1 MKKLLYVV
9 LIFVFGFLSEAQV
22 SPIFQ
27 VHPMKFDLPAFN
39 PAFAGDSESSGLR
52 LISNFGILRPT
63 VSDKM
68 DYNTY
73 LGIDTKIPLNSG
85 ATSFI
90 TTGGTF
96 NFNSYSIE
104 GDLGTLAQPE
114 NQFRYEYGFAEVYLG
129 LRLPTRFSRK
139 TLKKRGAK
147 KSIDADL
154 RTFKKLKTPAE
165 RLIQQLDQPQS
176 PVKPYDTYAN
186 LNKAAMCSWESVS
199 DFIAFNM
206 LFGTDIMQVRGIN
219 TGAVFGDQIMFNTLG
234 STAGPSFNPYSMA
247 GSSRDPMAQ
256 INVTNEN
263 TPYLGVGILYHLV
276 LYRQYV
282 IRMGATMKS
291 LLRNYTGLP
300 DSNQV
305 SSPLKILQISGYS
318 AIGLKN
324 NMGFHMMYID
334 QNPEY
339 YPEFSGPVNQWRFG
353 ANYGFKTRGVVSR
366 AEMGESVAYEST
378 DLGFALNILKDN
390 SYIISPF
397 FGCKI
402 RTNTNFSSSHKNK
415 LGNKKYNEKNFSG
428 SIFTVTFNYDMYLGN
443 LSQKDLGGT
452 YRLGIVWQQWRS
464 VR

>member
-1 MKKLLYVV
+1 MKKLLIGV
-9 LIFVFGFLSEAQV
+9 LFTIIGFQSEAQV

-73 LGIDTKIPLNSG
+73 LGLDTKIPVARG

-104 GDLGTLAQPE
+104 GDLGTLAQSE

-129 LRLPTRFSRK
+129 LRLPTRFSQK
-139 TLKKRGAK
+139 TLKNRSTK
-147 KSIDADL
+147 KSIDTDSK
-154 RTFKKLKTPAE
+154 TFMKANTPEE
-165 RLIQQLDQPQS
+165 RLNQKLGKS
-176 PVKPYDTYAN
+176 PVKSYDTYAN

-234 STAGPSFNPYSMA
+234 STTGPSFNPYSMT
-247 GSSRDPMAQ
+247 GNSNDPLAQ
-256 INVTNEN
+256 INVNKEN
-263 TPYLGVGILYHLV
+263 TPYLGVGLLYHLV
-276 LYRQYV
+276 LYQQFV
-282 IRMGATMKS
+282 IRMGATIKS

-300 DSNQV
+300 ASNQV
-305 SSPLKILQISGYS
+305 SSPLKILQVSGYS
-318 AIGLKN
+318 AIGLRN

-339 YPEFSGPVNQWRFG
+339 YPQFSGPVNQWRFG

-366 AEMGESVAYEST
+366 AEIGEPVAYEST
-378 DLGFALNILKDN
+378 DLGFAFNILKDN
-390 SYIISPF
+390 SYILSPYLGF
-397 FGCKI
+397 KV

-415 LGNKKYNEKNFSG
+415 LGNKNYNKKNFSG

-443 LSQKDLGGT
+443 LSQKDLGGN
-452 YRLGIVWQQWRS
+452 YRLGIVWQQWKSMR
-464 VR
+464 